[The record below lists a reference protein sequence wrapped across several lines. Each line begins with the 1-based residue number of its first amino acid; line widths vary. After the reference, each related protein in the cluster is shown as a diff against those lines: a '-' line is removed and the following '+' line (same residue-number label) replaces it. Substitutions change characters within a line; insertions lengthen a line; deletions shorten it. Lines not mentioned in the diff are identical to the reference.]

1 MMIEPQRATFPASE
15 RLTWAEIC
23 SCYPDEWVV
32 LVETEWF
39 DENNF
44 EFGTAVVLGHSNGHN
59 EVLRLTKPLRSDG
72 MGFGIFFTG
81 RARAPVLGLSF
92 R

>member
-1 MMIEPQRATFPASE
+1 MNRPQKATVSAPE

-23 SCYPDEWVV
+23 HRHPDEWVV
-32 LVETEWF
+32 LIETEWF

-44 EFGTAVVLGHSNGHN
+44 EFGTAVVLGHSKGHN
-59 EVLRLTKPLRSDG
+59 EVLRQTKSLRGDG
-72 MGFGIFFTG
+72 VGFGIFFTG
-81 RARAPVLGLSF
+81 RARAPATGLSL